1 MCGIRK
7 GSAVL
12 VLFFKPAVMSPKLDL
27 WIPSPCGPYVTH
39 NAIWPL
45 EETYEVICR
54 FSGATEGFILLFH
67 IRCRTPKD
75 LQTHLNVLICQS
87 YLLILN
93 FSLWNV
99 KTQNLKLHLLYY
111 TVETVENV
119 RLSRSDCFSYSLTT
133 VSLLSSIVSLKV

>member
-45 EETYEVICR
+45 EKTYEVICR

-67 IRCRTPKD
+67 ICCRTPKD

-93 FSLWNV
+93 FSSWNV
-99 KTQNLKLHLLYY
+99 KTQNLNYIFFTILLKMSVYPGLI
-111 TVETVENV
+111 V
-119 RLSRSDCFSYSLTT
+119 SLT
-133 VSLLSSIVSLKV
+133 VSLQSLFSVVLCP

>member
-1 MCGIRK
+1 MDSFSKSG
-7 GSAVL
+7 L
-12 VLFFKPAVMSPKLDL
+12 
-27 WIPSPCGPYVTH
+27 YVTH

-54 FSGATEGFILLFH
+54 FSGATEGFTLLFH

-75 LQTHLNVLICQS
+75 LQTHLNVYICQS

-93 FSLWNV
+93 FSSWNV

-111 TVETVENV
+111 TVENV
-119 RLSRSDCFSYSLTT
+119 SLSRSDCLSYSLTT
-133 VSLLSSIVSLKV
+133 VSLLSIIVSLKV

>member
-27 WIPSPCGPYVTH
+27 WIPSPNLVPTLPTMQFGHWRKRMKLY
-39 NAIWPL
+39 
-45 EETYEVICR
+45 
-54 FSGATEGFILLFH
+54 FH

-111 TVETVENV
+111 TVENV
-119 RLSRSDCFSYSLTT
+119 RLSRSDCLSYSLTT
-133 VSLLSSIVSLKV
+133 VSSQ

>member
-45 EETYEVICR
+45 EKTYEVICR

-93 FSLWNV
+93 FSSWNV
-99 KTQNLKLHLLYY
+99 KTQNLNYIFFTILLKMSVYPGLI
-111 TVETVENV
+111 V
-119 RLSRSDCFSYSLTT
+119 SLT
-133 VSLLSSIVSLKV
+133 VSLQSLLSSIVSLKV